1 MDLGVI
7 SLVLL
12 LLAIILGFFRKTNVG
27 LVSLLFALILGRLAG
42 MNDASILKGFNPNLF
57 IKLMGV
63 TFLFSVLTVN
73 GTITLLAKKIVSL
86 AGRNNFLI
94 PILIYLMGA
103 GLTMCGPGSIPVL
116 AIMPAFA
123 IPIAKA
129 HGYNP
134 LMLSIIGCCGCFSG
148 RMTTLT
154 PEEIGRAHV

>member
-103 GLTMCGPGSIPVL
+103 GLTMCGPGSIRSLPSCRL
-116 AIMPAFA
+116 LPFPLRKPMAITPLCFPSSAAAAAFQA
-123 IPIAKA
+123 A
-129 HGYNP
+129 
-134 LMLSIIGCCGCFSG
+134 
-148 RMTTLT
+148 
-154 PEEIGRAHV
+154 

>member
-94 PILIYLMGA
+94 PILIYLMGDRK
-103 GLTMCGPGSIPVL
+103 SV
-116 AIMPAFA
+116 
-123 IPIAKA
+123 
-129 HGYNP
+129 
-134 LMLSIIGCCGCFSG
+134 
-148 RMTTLT
+148 
-154 PEEIGRAHV
+154 V

>member
-63 TFLFSVLTVN
+63 TFSFQRSYCERDDYPACKENRLP
-73 GTITLLAKKIVSL
+73 GRKKQFPYSH
-86 AGRNNFLI
+86 
-94 PILIYLMGA
+94 P
-103 GLTMCGPGSIPVL
+103 
-116 AIMPAFA
+116 
-123 IPIAKA
+123 
-129 HGYNP
+129 
-134 LMLSIIGCCGCFSG
+134 
-148 RMTTLT
+148 
-154 PEEIGRAHV
+154 

>member
-63 TFLFSVLTVN
+63 TFLFIVLTVN

-116 AIMPAFA
+116 AIICHSHCESPW
-123 IPIAKA
+123 
-129 HGYNP
+129 
-134 LMLSIIGCCGCFSG
+134 L
-148 RMTTLT
+148 
-154 PEEIGRAHV
+154 

>member
-1 MDLGVI
+1 
-7 SLVLL
+7 
-12 LLAIILGFFRKTNVG
+12 
-27 LVSLLFALILGRLAG
+27 

-116 AIMPAFA
+116 AIMPALPFPLRKPMA
-123 IPIAKA
+123 IT
-129 HGYNP
+129 P
-134 LMLSIIGCCGCFSG
+134 LCFPSS
-148 RMTTLT
+148 
-154 PEEIGRAHV
+154 AAAAAFQAA